1 MAAADTNDLRQMMEQ
16 VVEGAD
22 QAVQRTPDQL
32 PVLKKAGVVDSGG
45 KGLFFV
51 FEGMYR
57 ALTGQPVKQ
66 PAMKRRRAMNR

>member
-1 MAAADTNDLRQMMEQ
+1 MRSAAAASSAAENTDDVRKVMEQ

-22 QAVQRTPDQL
+22 QAVQRTPEQL

-57 ALTGQPVKQ
+57 ALTGQPVRQ
-66 PAMKRRRAMNR
+66 R